1 MVPFT
6 VSKVGVTVIVMALPV
21 LVAAVLPEIETT
33 PALLTLPADILPT
46 IGIVIESP
54 AFAESAGL
62 TVNLSVIAV
71 FAPAAARINSD
82 AFARTV

>member
-1 MVPFT
+1 MVPLV
-6 VSKVGVTVIVMALPV
+6 VSNVGVTVMVMAWPV

-33 PALLTLPADILPT
+33 PALVTLPADILPV
-46 IGIVIESP
+46 IGIVIASP

-62 TVNLSVIAV
+62 TVNFSEIAV
-71 FAPAAARINSD
+71 RAPPAARINSE